1 MPSLWDKALSELS
14 ASDKKDLNFVRDE
27 SDGSPAAILKIVEQ
41 KKEEC
46 VKKQWVL
53 YTTKLGEKVRIRDLL
68 DKVCGWLD
76 KIKEIGDVA
85 VQFDPGSAAI
95 AWTAVKVL
103 LQMAVNDSQTF
114 GSMVE
119 SLETISAIIVRYTE
133 LETRVL
139 IRTSNLTNQLST
151 ALVRL
156 YGAALKFLSH
166 VRRYYGHG
174 TFRRVLQGM
183 VNGAKAEVEEPM
195 LHIEKYENEVYK
207 LVCLVQNEFT
217 GLKLEDIINVIQGSL
232 ENSQVKNEERR
243 KRISA
248 WINGIDTKNTYETAL
263 QYHHSG
269 TCEWA
274 LELPEFCAWD
284 TVENLGPRLLWI
296 HGPAGFGKTFLS
308 AWIVQHLQQKKQ
320 APISYFFCVADNQ
333 LTRDPCSIL
342 RSWLTQLLE
351 QDEAILPAMDDVYR
365 MREQEQT
372 LTYLGLWELFCAV
385 GVAVDGCTFVL
396 DGFDECIDIDT
407 GVGYH
412 RNDPR
417 NYFLRDLLK
426 NLSQTKS
433 RVLIV
438 SRDVPDISEYLGR
451 DSVNDSSI
459 QRFEYGITA
468 KDTAADVKSF
478 SEFMVNTRLA
488 KKKEELRQQIANQ
501 AAERSEGM
509 FLWIKLL
516 EREISPGQN
525 AKQLTQTVR
534 EMPSGISEAYSR
546 ELEKLSQQPQSKR
559 AQAVMILRWTLF
571 SVRPLKV
578 KELVEA
584 LAVSE
589 DELEGY
595 PEDDLPDSWLES
607 FVDEDY
613 VKEMILSR
621 CGSLLQLRSNTT
633 DLPLAD
639 HTVHFV
645 HFSVKEYLC
654 NSSTTTSPNNWIAEL
669 GLADVAVEEIRL
681 SKICLRYLTL
691 DTFEDVPPD
700 TSIYPFLSYASWA
713 WYFHSFHN
721 KPKPSQDVMN
731 RTLKAFDPETSS
743 WKIWTPVMEAELTE
757 WNGDDLNFDATPE
770 NDAKP
775 ETHVTSD
782 TDSNSDGIA
791 SSHTLQNP
799 IYYAALLGLTDIVQW
814 LEDKGLDCNCAGG
827 YFGFPLQAAVAR
839 NHEEVVKHLLDRN
852 VDVLQKGGEFGS
864 AIIAAA
870 EMASPAIVKLL
881 LAAKADST
889 VINEAGWTPLHFAA
903 KRGNAIIVELLL
915 GSGADVNAMTHQS
928 QTATSIAC
936 GLNQK
941 EVVSI
946 LVAHDANLDITDTLH
961 PLREAVRCDDEEIV
975 GILLDNGCNPNAI
988 FHDGFSALHMA
999 IRSPKLVNKLLIK
1012 GANPNLVDKRDWAPL
1027 AAAAGNG
1034 NIEVIQKLIDSG
1046 AAVSGTLNSKYT
1058 PMQIAVAGDQLPAI
1072 KLLHKHGADVNQ
1084 TTVGGITAL
1093 IFAVGKNSPESVDL
1107 LLALGAKMHCL
1118 LESSQQ
1124 SLFDIATA
1132 EYPDLVEFLVQRGCF
1147 QTTTDDTEVSGTNHS
1162 KESLVMLAYMGET
1175 KGVENKLHELDS
1187 PLSASD
1193 LGEALHAASAMGHL
1207 SIVKLLLRKGARVNR
1222 RDDTGRT
1229 ALHYAAKY
1237 LREDVAGFL
1246 VESGANLSLEDI
1258 IGSTPIDLAV
1268 SHGMEASS
1276 FIQKHMDDF
1285 TLTISRRPSLLAVTP
1300 NQSTDLIIMRSRAA
1314 ISGSWSGYYDY
1325 MVWSS
1330 GRQDPFDLNIPAEPP
1345 QGSRPSTFS
1354 NEGEDTIGKFQF
1366 HGFVDPAGVIWFVK
1380 LYEAMGWLYRGQV
1393 DSKERVLKGTWGRN
1407 RKLWF
1412 GTFRLTLKQYK

>member
-1 MPSLWDKALSELS
+1 
-14 ASDKKDLNFVRDE
+14 
-27 SDGSPAAILKIVEQ
+27 
-41 KKEEC
+41 
-46 VKKQWVL
+46 
-53 YTTKLGEKVRIRDLL
+53 
-68 DKVCGWLD
+68 
-76 KIKEIGDVA
+76 
-85 VQFDPGSAAI
+85 
-95 AWTAVKVL
+95 
-103 LQMAVNDSQTF
+103 
-114 GSMVE
+114 
-119 SLETISAIIVRYTE
+119 
-133 LETRVL
+133 
-139 IRTSNLTNQLST
+139 
-151 ALVRL
+151 
-156 YGAALKFLSH
+156 
-166 VRRYYGHG
+166 
-174 TFRRVLQGM
+174 M

-217 GLKLEDIINVIQGSL
+217 GLKLEDIINAIQGSL
-232 ENSQVKNEERR
+232 ETSQARNEERR

-274 LELPEFCAWD
+274 LSLPEFCAWD
-284 TVENLGPRLLWI
+284 TGESPGPRLLWI
-296 HGPAGFGKTFLS
+296 YGPAGFGKTFIS
-308 AWIVQHLQQKKQ
+308 AWIIQHLQKKKK
-320 APISYFFCVADNQ
+320 APVSYFFCVADNQ
-333 LTRDPCSIL
+333 LTRDPYSIL

-351 QDEAILPAMDDVYR
+351 QDEGILPAMDDVYR
-365 MREQEQT
+365 LREQEQT

-385 GVAVDGCTFVL
+385 GMAVEGCTFVI
-396 DGFDECIDIDT
+396 DGFDECIDINT

-426 NLSQTKS
+426 NLSRTKS

-451 DSVNDSSI
+451 ESIHDPSI

-468 KDTAADVKSF
+468 KDTTADVKSF
-478 SEFMVNTRLA
+478 SEFVVNSKLA
-488 KKKEELRQQIANQ
+488 KKKEELRQEIANQ

-525 AKQLTQTVR
+525 AKQLSKTVR

-546 ELEKLSQQPQSKR
+546 ELEKISQQPQSQR

-613 VKEMILSR
+613 VKEMILSP
-621 CGSLLQLRSNTT
+621 CGSLLQLRSNTA

-654 NSSTTTSPNNWIAEL
+654 NLSTATSPNNWVTEL

-691 DTFEDVPPD
+691 DTFEDVPQD

-721 KPKPSQDVMN
+721 KPKPSQEVMN
-731 RTLKAFDPETSS
+731 QALKAFDPATSS

-757 WNGDDLNFDATPE
+757 WSGDDMNFDATSE
-770 NDAKP
+770 
-775 ETHVTSD
+775 SD
-782 TDSNSDGIA
+782 TTSESDATSEISSDSNETA
-791 SSHTLQNP
+791 SSSMLQNP

-839 NHEEVVKHLLDRN
+839 NHEDVVKHLLDRK
-852 VDVLQKGGEFGS
+852 VDVLQEGGEFGS

-870 EMASPAIVKLL
+870 EMASPAIMKLL
-881 LAAKADST
+881 LAAKADAT
-889 VINEAGWTPLHFAA
+889 VKDGYGWTPLHFAA
-903 KRGNAIIVELLL
+903 RRGNTAIVELLL
-915 GSGADVNAMTHQS
+915 EGGADINAMTHQS

-941 EVVSI
+941 EVVSV
-946 LVAHDANLDITDTLH
+946 LVKNNANLDVADSPH
-961 PLREAVRCDDEEIV
+961 PLQEAIRCDDEDIV
-975 GILLDNGCNPNAI
+975 GILLDNGCNPNTI
-988 FHDGFSALHMA
+988 FQNGFSALHLS
-999 IRSPKLVNKLLIK
+999 IRSPKLVKELLIK
-1012 GANPNLVDKRDWAPL
+1012 GADPNLVDRIEWAPL
-1027 AAAAGNG
+1027 EAAAATGT
-1034 NIEVIQKLIDSG
+1034 IEVVQKLIDSG
-1046 AAVSGTLNSKYT
+1046 ATVSGTSDSKYT
-1058 PMQIAVAGDQLPAI
+1058 PLQVAIANDQLPAV

-1084 TTVGGITAL
+1084 TKALGITAL
-1093 IFAVGKNSPESVDL
+1093 IFAVGKNSQESVDL
-1107 LLALGAKMHCL
+1107 LLNLGAKMQCL
-1118 LESSQQ
+1118 EESSQQ
-1124 SLFDIATA
+1124 SLFDIAIRDDHL
-1132 EYPDLVEFLVQRGCF
+1132 DLVEFLVQRGCF
-1147 QTTTDDTEVSGTNHS
+1147 QTTTDTPEISGVNHS
-1162 KESLVMLAYMGET
+1162 KESLVMLAYMGDI
-1175 KGVENKLHELDS
+1175 KGIENKILSLDS
-1187 PLSASD
+1187 PLPVSD

-1207 SIVKLLLRKGARVNR
+1207 SVVQFLLRKGARVNK

-1237 LREDVAGFL
+1237 LREDVADFL
-1246 VESGANLSLEDI
+1246 VESGANLSLEDN

-1268 SHGMEASS
+1268 SRGMEASS

-1285 TLTISRRPSLLAVTP
+1285 TVNISRRPSLLAVTP
-1300 NQSTDLIIMRSRAA
+1300 NQSTDLTIMRSRGAM
-1314 ISGSWSGYYDY
+1314 SGSWSGYYDY
-1325 MVWSS
+1325 MAWSP
-1330 GRQDPFDLNIPAEPP
+1330 GRQDSFELNIPAKPP
-1345 QGSRPSTFS
+1345 QDSRPSTFS
-1354 NEGEDTIGKFQF
+1354 NEGEDTVGKFQF

-1380 LYEAMGWLYRGQV
+1380 LYKSMGWLYRGQV
-1393 DSKERVLKGTWGRN
+1393 DPKELVLKGTWGRN
-1407 RKLWF
+1407 RKLWC
-1412 GTFRLTLKQYK
+1412 GTFKLTLKH